1 MMLHRRAALLLPLV
15 AAACSST
22 PPRVFAPLRYDYL
35 DPILLDVGQL
45 DINDQWRP
53 LGANDVGAQSPAP
66 PVPTLVAMA
75 RDRLKPA
82 GASGRAVFTITNASI
97 IRSDDTLIGN
107 FSIRVDVLDAAGKR
121 QAFAEARVARTRAGL
136 GSSSEFRGVLYDFV
150 KAMMDSMNVEME
162 YQIRR
167 QFGPLLLK
175 APASVLPAAVQQ
187 EALPPGS
194 R

>member
-1 MMLHRRAALLLPLV
+1 MLHRRAALLLPLF

-35 DPILLDVGQL
+35 DPILLDVGLL
-45 DINDQWRP
+45 DINDHWRP
-53 LGANDVGAQSPAP
+53 AGSNDVGAQSPAP

-82 GASGRAVFTITNASI
+82 GASGRAVFTINNAAI

-107 FSIRVDVLDAAGKR
+107 FSVRVDILDADGKPE
-121 QAFAEARVARTRAGL
+121 AFAEARVARTRAGL
-136 GSSSEFRGVLYDFV
+136 GSRSEFPGLLYDFV
-150 KAMMDSMNVEME
+150 KAMMDSMNVELE

-167 QFGPLLLK
+167 QFGKLLLS
-175 APASVLPAAVQQ
+175 APGGALPAPVQQ
-187 EALPPGS
+187 EALPGPG
-194 R
+194 

>member
-1 MMLHRRAALLLPLV
+1 MLNRRAALLLPLF

-45 DINDQWRP
+45 DIDDRWRP
-53 LGANDVGAQSPAP
+53 IGANDVGAQSPAP
-66 PVPTLVAMA
+66 PVPSLVAMA

-82 GASGRAVFTITNASI
+82 GGAGRAVFTITNASI
-97 IRSDDTLIGN
+97 IRADDTLIGN
-107 FSIRVDVLDAAGKR
+107 FSVRVDVVDADGKA

-136 GSSSEFRGVLYDFV
+136 GSRSEFPGLLYDFV
-150 KAMMDSMNVEME
+150 KAMMDSMNVELE

-167 QFGPLLLK
+167 QFGKLLLG
-175 APASVLPAAVQQ
+175 APGATLPAPVQQ
-187 EALPPGS
+187 EALPGP